1 VGPTGDDLQE
11 GHFALVK
18 ACMMLKEEKVTVIVP
33 VYNTELYLERC
44 LSTIVNQSYKNLEI
58 ILIDDGSMDSSP
70 RICDSYAE
78 ADHRIKVIHKE
89 NGGQSSARNRGLDI
103 VSGDWILFVD
113 SDDWI
118 ALQTIESCLKVSEEE
133 PEADMIMFGCAE
145 VRSLAEA
152 DFLKERPFF
161 KRKFNTID
169 LRRKLLK
176 EGIKDDT
183 WFSCWRYFFRSKVLE
198 ELRFREGKINEDID
212 YIYKA
217 MRKASIIFV
226 INPVFYYYFQGTGST
241 TTSLLR
247 RKDFDLYDAGEVLV
261 QETEKD
267 GDREMIRFARIKQA
281 KTPLSLLCKAAYFGI
296 TEEFQDKKEIVE
308 KLRKEVKES
317 LVLILTSNIA
327 ASRKILAICFSI
339 NYNFT
344 KFIIQLGKK
353 IMMLFYGMRWK

>member
-1 VGPTGDDLQE
+1 
-11 GHFALVK
+11 
-18 ACMMLKEEKVTVIVP
+18 M
-33 VYNTELYLERC
+33 
-44 LSTIVNQSYKNLEI
+44 
-58 ILIDDGSMDSSP
+58 
-70 RICDSYAE
+70 
-78 ADHRIKVIHKE
+78 
-89 NGGQSSARNRGLDI
+89 
-103 VSGDWILFVD
+103 
-113 SDDWI
+113 
-118 ALQTIESCLKVSEEE
+118 
-133 PEADMIMFGCAE
+133 
-145 VRSLAEA
+145 
-152 DFLKERPFF
+152 
-161 KRKFNTID
+161 
-169 LRRKLLK
+169 LK

-261 QETEKD
+261 QETKKD

-296 TEEFQDKKEIVE
+296 TEEFHDKNKIVE
-308 KLRKEVKES
+308 ELRKEVRES

-327 ASRKILAICFSI
+327 VSRKILAVCFSI

-353 IMMLFYGMRWK
+353 SMMLFYRMRWK

>member
-1 VGPTGDDLQE
+1 VRHIGVDLQG

-18 ACMMLKEEKVTVIVP
+18 VCMMLKEEKVTVIVP
-33 VYNTELYLERC
+33 VYNTEIYLERC

-58 ILIDDGSMDSSP
+58 ILIDDGSTDSSP
-70 RICDSYAE
+70 KICDSYAE
-78 ADHRIKVIHKE
+78 SDHRIKVIHKE

-118 ALQTIESCLKVSEEE
+118 ALKTIESCLKVSEEE

-145 VRSLAEA
+145 VRSWNETNFIK
-152 DFLKERPFF
+152 DGPSFKKE
-161 KRKFNTID
+161 FNSTD
-169 LRRKLLK
+169 LRRRLLK

-183 WFSCWRYFFRSKVLE
+183 WFSCWRYFFRSKVLKN
-198 ELRFREGKINEDID
+198 LRFREGKINEDID

-217 MRKASIIFV
+217 MRNASVIFV
-226 INPVFYYYFQGTGST
+226 INPIFYYYFQGMGST

-247 RKDFDLYDAGEVLV
+247 RKDFDLYDAGEILV

-296 TEEFQDKKEIVE
+296 TEEFHDKKEILE
-308 KLRKEVKES
+308 KLRKEVREF
-317 LVLILTSNIA
+317 LALILTSNIA
-327 ASRKILAICFSI
+327 VSRKILAICFSI

-353 IMMLFYGMRWK
+353 IMTLFYRMRWK